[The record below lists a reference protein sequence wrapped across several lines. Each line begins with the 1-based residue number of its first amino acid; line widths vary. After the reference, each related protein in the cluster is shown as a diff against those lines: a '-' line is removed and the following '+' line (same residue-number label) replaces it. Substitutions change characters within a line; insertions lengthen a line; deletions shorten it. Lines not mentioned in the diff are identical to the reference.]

1 MSKTL
6 KNIIGKKISLAIIIL
21 GLVLF
26 SLLIIF
32 LLSFSKVKLEENQ
45 KYILSLE
52 SQIKSVLKFQILSD
66 NMEELDNILDAFN
79 DKYKSSKITYS
90 KEKPKENN
98 SFNRNIIPLNYE
110 NIKLGYLVIT
120 YPLDFL
126 IPYFI
131 YSILIVLLIVF
142 AIYLLLK
149 YPVRIFQ
156 KELINPILR
165 TLEIKGS
172 DFKKDSI
179 SIDNITKDT
188 SNSVELKLFQ
198 KKLKSLLTTKEK
210 QAFLEGLGLMTSRIS
225 HDIKK
230 PFSKIK
236 IILSEFINNDLSKK
250 DLEKTQDILKSDL
263 EYVEGLLKNMTN
275 LSVDLLIYKEDTS
288 MNSLIES
295 SLDIVRARHRKCDIQ
310 IDFNLEH
317 KMMVYID
324 PTHVKSAI
332 INVLDNA
339 FDALRNKKGKIWIQ
353 SKETDGFLE
362 LTLGNSGPLIPEEKL
377 KTLFELGKSDKKHGS
392 GLGLISVRQVME
404 AHKSKVWCTSSK
416 DSGTEFHF
424 LFELSKKKETEPP
437 PEDKSKFIEKMM
449 PKTTHQK
456 KVNKKKDTL
465 SVISV
470 DDEDIYLK
478 RIDSYCKKLGVTHK
492 SFSGKT
498 PLYESFDELN
508 PDIAFLDLSFDGDK
522 YCGYSVIGGLLEKF
536 PNCYVCFH
544 SNHSPQVEEEKAL
557 SLGAKRFIEKT
568 MSYELF
574 KEICDT
580 VNDTKAK
587 SQDSDNEHVA

>member
-6 KNIIGKKISLAIIIL
+6 KNIIGKKISLATIIL

-126 IPYFI
+126 IPYVI

-210 QAFLEGLGLMTSRIS
+210 QAFLEGLGLMTSRIY

-250 DLEKTQDILKSDL
+250 DL
-263 EYVEGLLKNMTN
+263 
-275 LSVDLLIYKEDTS
+275 
-288 MNSLIES
+288 
-295 SLDIVRARHRKCDIQ
+295 
-310 IDFNLEH
+310 
-317 KMMVYID
+317 
-324 PTHVKSAI
+324 
-332 INVLDNA
+332 
-339 FDALRNKKGKIWIQ
+339 
-353 SKETDGFLE
+353 
-362 LTLGNSGPLIPEEKL
+362 
-377 KTLFELGKSDKKHGS
+377 
-392 GLGLISVRQVME
+392 
-404 AHKSKVWCTSSK
+404 
-416 DSGTEFHF
+416 
-424 LFELSKKKETEPP
+424 
-437 PEDKSKFIEKMM
+437 
-449 PKTTHQK
+449 
-456 KVNKKKDTL
+456 
-465 SVISV
+465 
-470 DDEDIYLK
+470 
-478 RIDSYCKKLGVTHK
+478 
-492 SFSGKT
+492 
-498 PLYESFDELN
+498 
-508 PDIAFLDLSFDGDK
+508 
-522 YCGYSVIGGLLEKF
+522 
-536 PNCYVCFH
+536 
-544 SNHSPQVEEEKAL
+544 
-557 SLGAKRFIEKT
+557 
-568 MSYELF
+568 
-574 KEICDT
+574 
-580 VNDTKAK
+580 
-587 SQDSDNEHVA
+587 

>member
-6 KNIIGKKISLAIIIL
+6 KNIIRKKISLAVIIL

-26 SLLIIF
+26 SFLVIF

-52 SQIKSVLKFQILSD
+52 KQIENVLKFQILSND
-66 NMEELDNILDAFN
+66 IEELHNILEAFN
-79 DKYKSSKITYS
+79 DKYKSCKIIYS

-98 SFNRNIIPLNYE
+98 SFNRSIIPLNYE
-110 NIKLGYLVIT
+110 KTKLGYLVIT
-120 YPLDFL
+120 YPLGFL
-126 IPYFI
+126 IPYVI

-156 KELINPILR
+156 KELITPILR

-250 DLEKTQDILKSDL
+250 DLEKTQDILNSDL
-263 EYVEGLLKNMTN
+263 EYVESLLKNMIN

-310 IDFNLEH
+310 IDFKLDH
-317 KMMVYID
+317 KMMVYVD
-324 PTHVKSAI
+324 STHVKSAI

-339 FDALRNKKGKIWIQ
+339 FDALKNKGKIWIQ
-353 SKETDGFLE
+353 SKENDGFLE

-377 KTLFELGKSDKKHGS
+377 KTLFELGKSDRKHGS

-424 LFELSKKKETEPP
+424 LFELSKKKDTEPKP
-437 PEDKSKFIEKMM
+437 KDKSKFMEKMM
-449 PKTTHQK
+449 PKTSHEK
-456 KVNKKKDTL
+456 KALQKKDTL
-465 SVISV
+465 SIISV

-478 RIDSYCKKLGVTHK
+478 RIDSYCKKLGVSHK
-492 SFSGKT
+492 SFSGKE

-568 MSYELF
+568 MSYDLF

-587 SQDSDNEHVA
+587 SQDS